1 MNRGKDFELSFRKQ
15 MESANFDVNRVAD
28 NTAGYMGGRNICDF
42 ITYLYPNIFYFELKS
57 TKGNTLPFSNITDNQ
72 YQGLI
77 EKEQVE
83 GAGAGVIVWYVEK
96 DKTFFVS
103 ANCLFNIRAEGAKSL
118 HIEELTKRAR
128 MFDECSYFKCLEI
141 KGKKKRVFFDY
152 NMEQF
157 KKDLE
162 RYINYGKKS

>member
-1 MNRGKDFELSFRKQ
+1 MNRGKDFEQVFREQ
-15 MESANFDVNRVAD
+15 MVATGFDVNRVAD

-42 ITYLYPNIFYFELKS
+42 ITYLYPNIYYLEMKT

-72 YQGLI
+72 FTGLL
-77 EKEQVE
+77 EKEGVN
-83 GAGAGVIVWYVEK
+83 GAGAGVVVWFVEK

-103 ANCLFNIRAEGAKSL
+103 ADCYYQLKLLGAKSL
-118 HIEELTKRAR
+118 HINDLIRRAGQ
-128 MFDECSYFKCLEI
+128 FDDCLYFKCFEI

-152 NMEQF
+152 DMEQF

-162 RYINYGKKS
+162 RYMNYGKK